1 MSASENGVQHRL
13 HATVAYSAIC
23 VIYGIMTYIM
33 AMHLYNIEAPS
44 DYRIH
49 AEWIRDLWVEGDLS
63 TFIQR
68 IPYCGWHA
76 VVRLGLLAGLP
87 YDCASSLVTALFNC
101 LTAAICIW
109 YFNRILKDKVNAALI
124 GLIAFVALMVTA
136 IYIPWFNQS
145 VYLGQGSPNIWHSPT
160 YDAIRPI
167 SLLTVILFADAICGR
182 RLPMP
187 RIAVLMILVV
197 LGILLKPSF
206 FAVFFPAVVCYA
218 VLDMLWNRNVV
229 FPTKMLCAVL
239 IPAVIAFVMFIRL
252 FFSGNVDGGSG
263 IELDFFFNPYSP
275 NPIISYLLLLAFV
288 LYVMIVCRK
297 RIFARNSQ
305 YVFVVLLL
313 VVGICESA
321 FITESGPYKDACNFS
336 WGYMNAAFIAW
347 IFFLSLFVRQVRE
360 SNLTRMTVGIGTA
373 LVSAHF
379 ISGVYY
385 FFWLLFVSSG
395 QC

>member
-1 MSASENGVQHRL
+1 MHASGNNAQHRFY
-13 HATVAYSAIC
+13 AMVVYSVITL
-23 VIYGIMTYIM
+23 IYGIMTYVM
-33 AMHLYNIEAPS
+33 TMHLYNIEAPS

-49 AEWIRDLWVEGDLS
+49 AEWIRDLWVERDLS

-87 YDCASSLVTALFNC
+87 YDCASSLVTALFNS
-101 LTAAICIW
+101 LTAAVCIW
-109 YFNRILKDKVNAALI
+109 YFNRFLKDKVNAALI

-167 SLLTVILFADAICGR
+167 SLLAVILFTDAIRDR

-197 LGILLKPSF
+197 LGLLLKPSF

-218 VLDMLWNRNVV
+218 MLDMLWNRNVV
-229 FPTKMLCAVL
+229 FPTKMLCVVL

-252 FFSGNVDGGSG
+252 FFLGNVDGGSG

-305 YVFVVLLL
+305 YILIVLLL
-313 VVGICESA
+313 IVGICESA
-321 FITESGPYKDACNFS
+321 FITEAGPHKNACNFS
-336 WGYMNAAFIAW
+336 WGYMNAAFLAW
-347 IFFLSLFVRQVRE
+347 VFFLPLFVRQARE
-360 SNLTRMTVGIGTA
+360 SNLRNAAIGA
-373 LVSAHF
+373 GVVLISAHF

-385 FFWLLFVSSG
+385 YFWLLFVSSG